1 MVRARVRVRAMD
13 RLQKGAPL
21 CDVVGRV
28 ELEAARLEP
37 RLLLVALRLYA
48 AAHRV
53 ALEGDRVD
61 VRVESARVR
70 LRPW

>member
-37 RLLLVALRLYA
+37 RLLLIALRLYA

-53 ALEGDRVD
+53 ALEGDRVH
-61 VRVESARVR
+61 VGVESARVR